1 MTVVVSHMSNPE
13 GRHALATAT
22 AEARSRGTRLVV
34 VTPEP
39 KPGEQEDEALTELR
53 GRLAQIGLE
62 HEVVEVAGDLAE
74 ALVLTAARTDAE
86 LIVIGLRRR
95 SPVGKLILGAGAQR
109 ILLEAPCPV
118 LAVKS

>member
-34 VTPEP
+34 VAPER
-39 KPGEQEDEALTELR
+39 KPGEQPDETLTELQDKLVR
-53 GRLAQIGLE
+53 IGLD

-74 ALVLTAARTDAE
+74 ALVQTAARTAAQ